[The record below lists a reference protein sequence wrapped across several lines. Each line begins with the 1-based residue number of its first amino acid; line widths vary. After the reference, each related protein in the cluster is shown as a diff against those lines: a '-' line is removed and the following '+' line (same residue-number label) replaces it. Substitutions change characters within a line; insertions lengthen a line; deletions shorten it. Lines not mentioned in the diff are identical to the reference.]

1 MITFSSILAWEIPWT
16 EEPSSLQSMGS
27 QRLRHNLATKQQ
39 PKMGIKETPWQN
51 WCIKRC
57 PKQPRYHQYEDKCGP
72 ANTDVRL
79 TLSTHLP
86 LQGAPHPAHAHA
98 RTCTRTRTHA
108 RTHAHTHTHARV
120 SNRTHV
126 HCLLQPLK
134 GHFIGIIW
142 FHSHS
147 SPMRQV
153 FLIPLLC
160 RRGNEGQN

>member
-98 RTCTRTRTHA
+98 RTRTRTRTHA
-108 RTHAHTHTHARV
+108 RTLTHTHTHARV
-120 SNRTHV
+120 IEHT
-126 HCLLQPLK
+126 C
-134 GHFIGIIW
+134 IACC
-142 FHSHS
+142 SHS
-147 SPMRQV
+147 
-153 FLIPLLC
+153 
-160 RRGNEGQN
+160 RGTL